1 VVVHIRRVG
10 ATERHESDVQFHPRT
25 FRSTFAQVAKHPNV
39 SIEAV
44 SRALG
49 HRTTRTTELYYGR
62 IRPQSSLVEFEQA
75 FAALVM
81 CVSK

>member
-1 VVVHIRRVG
+1 
-10 ATERHESDVQFHPRT
+10 
-25 FRSTFAQVAKHPNV
+25 VAKDRTV
-39 SIEAV
+39 STEAV

-62 IRPQSSLVEFEQA
+62 IRPQSSFAEFDQA